1 MRENQLTRLDQ
12 RIQLLK
18 KRKEKIY
25 TQIALS
31 YLKETEKIFG
41 KEFSLNLI
49 LEMLDQLWTFSS
61 EIQKEEWKKHGHPF
75 RPSPPRSNR
84 KITSPTNPTPQQN

>member
-1 MRENQLTRLDQ
+1 MTENQLVWLDQ

-25 TQIALS
+25 TQIALA

-41 KEFSLNLI
+41 KAFSLELI
-49 LEMLDQLWTFSS
+49 LEMLDHLWTFSS
-61 EIQKEEWKKHGHPF
+61 EIQKDEWKRTKDKEGG
-75 RPSPPRSNR
+75 
-84 KITSPTNPTPQQN
+84 KI

>member
-1 MRENQLTRLDQ
+1 MTDNQLARLDQ
-12 RIQLLK
+12 RIQHLK

-25 TQIALS
+25 TQIALA

-41 KEFSLNLI
+41 KEFSLELI
-49 LEMLDQLWTFSS
+49 LEMLDHLWAFSS

-75 RPSPPRSNR
+75 RPSPPHSNG
-84 KITSPTNPTPQQN
+84 KNLSPADSTLPQN